1 MLNEGILCTSKEQR
15 GLAAESTLFNQ
26 PAWNNHV
33 RTLIESSILM
43 TIDGFLMLAA
53 ILLISANRTSEGKS
67 LVTRIAAADIAATRR
82 GLVQYNTVTA
92 AASRYR

>member
-15 GLAAESTLFNQ
+15 SLAAESTLFNQ

-82 GLVQYNTVTA
+82 GLVYII
-92 AASRYR
+92 